1 MALKKSITTDSLVH
15 VADAYHR
22 VEGIT
27 HPSKSSM
34 KFHVRSYVMKD
45 APDLGSSSEKIPH
58 DTFFRELVVGCDF
71 AIGGKNAWNQ
81 AYDYLKTLP
90 EFAGAMDC

>member
-1 MALKKSITTDSLVH
+1 MALKKSITTESLVH

-34 KFHVRSYVMKD
+34 TFHVRSYVMKD
-45 APDLGSSSEKIPH
+45 APDGGFGSEKMPH
-58 DTFFRELVVGCDF
+58 DTFFREMVIGCDF
-71 AIGGKNAWNQ
+71 AIGGKSAWDQ
-81 AYDYLKTLP
+81 AYDHLKTLP
-90 EFAGAMDC
+90 EFADAVNC